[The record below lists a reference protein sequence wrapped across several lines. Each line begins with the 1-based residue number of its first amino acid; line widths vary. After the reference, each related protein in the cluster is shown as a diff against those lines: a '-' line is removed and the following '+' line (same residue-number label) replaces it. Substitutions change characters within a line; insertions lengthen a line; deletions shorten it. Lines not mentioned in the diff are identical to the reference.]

1 MQQGDEYMA
10 QHITFTDNDEE
21 LIGQIKEFQK
31 TQNIRYFTEAVRIL
45 CKNEP
50 SMSDVVKNLK

>member
-1 MQQGDEYMA
+1 MA